1 MSDDEVEHKRCM
13 YDPFLRFGGIC
24 ISNLHD
30 SYVRGRLDEIR
41 PDDCPFSGKRPAV
54 FPAPALI
61 YVYPDDQNAS
71 IGFANAHLSETV
83 MGISPR

>member
-1 MSDDEVEHKRCM
+1 MKFVLTIAPFQASDQ
-13 YDPFLRFGGIC
+13 PSSLP
-24 ISNLHD
+24 LP
-30 SYVRGRLDEIR
+30 L
-41 PDDCPFSGKRPAV
+41 
-54 FPAPALI
+54 